1 MVLQNCGGCCRGVM
15 SGAACCRCRDA
26 GGQWLCLVIVCGAC
40 SLRISMV
47 ILYPV
52 KVAVV
57 GRTRGRFIVYTNVRG
72 CLRSFMVRRCLV
84 YLVLAVCFGWCSSIA
99 YACVACG
106 CFVLFGIRQK
116 GARALGGSVF

>member
-72 CLRSFMVRRCLV
+72 CLRSSKVRRCLV
-84 YLVLAVCFGWCSSIA
+84 YLVLAVCFGWYSSIA

-106 CFVLFGIRQK
+106 CYVFSGIRQK
-116 GARALGGSVF
+116 GARGLGVFVF